1 MSPALEIQLVAVLTA
16 MACALP
22 GAFLVMRR
30 MSLISD
36 AISHAVLPGI
46 VLGFLLTHSLHHPLL
61 LLLAGAA
68 GLLTV
73 YLIELLEK
81 TGRLRE
87 DAAIGLVFPALFS
100 IGVLLIARFADQ
112 VHLDTDAVLLGEL
125 AFVPFDRLQW
135 QGYDL
140 GPKALWTMGG
150 LCFLN
155 LLLVGLFYKELKL
168 ATFDPAYAA
177 VIGFRPVLL
186 HYLLM
191 SAVAVTIVAA
201 FHAVG
206 AILVIALMIA
216 PPATALLL
224 ARRMPTYL
232 LYSVLAGVL
241 SAVPGYG
248 IAWLLD
254 VSIAGSMA
262 TMAGVLFVVV
272 WLIAPEDGL
281 WARWRRR
288 KKQQIDFALDLL
300 LLHLLHHEHQ
310 VTALDERHPDTLPQH
325 LNWTETA
332 LQRIL
337 KAGEQQGLLR
347 ITSGGVHLT
356 QAGRERAQNR
366 LETLTPAQRLTSRP
380 SMIPAEPLP
389 LPQTRLRPHSR
400 NQEKSVL

>member
-30 MSLISD
+30 MSLVSD

-46 VLGFLLTHSLHHPLL
+46 VVGFLLTHSLHHPLL

-100 IGVLLIARFADQ
+100 IGVLLIARFAGQ

-125 AFVPFDRLQW
+125 AFVPFDRLQYL
-135 QGYDL
+135 GYDL

-150 LCFLN
+150 LFFLN
-155 LLLVGLFYKELKL
+155 LLLLSLLYKELTL
-168 ATFDPAYAA
+168 ATFDPAHTA
-177 VIGFRPVLL
+177 VIGFRPAVL

-191 SAVAVTIVAA
+191 GMVAVTIVAA

-206 AILVIALMIA
+206 AILVIALMIG

-232 LYSVLAGVL
+232 LYSVLGGVL

-248 IAWLLD
+248 LAWLLD

-262 TMAGVLFVVV
+262 TMAGVLFGVV
-272 WLIAPEDGL
+272 WLVAPESGL
-281 WARWRRR
+281 WARWYRHR
-288 KKQQIDFALDLL
+288 KQQLEFALDLL
-300 LLHLLHHEHQ
+300 LLHLLHHEQ
-310 VTALDERHPDTLPQH
+310 QAAALEERHPTTLPQH
-325 LNWTETA
+325 LNWTEA
-332 LQRIL
+332 VLQRVL
-337 KAGEQQGLLR
+337 KAGEQQGLLY
-347 ITSGGVHLT
+347 ITSGEVHLT
-356 QAGRERAQNR
+356 EAGRRRAQNR
-366 LETLTPAQRLTSRP
+366 LETLKPT
-380 SMIPAEPLP
+380 
-389 LPQTRLRPHSR
+389 
-400 NQEKSVL
+400 